1 MRYYLIDRLVS
12 YAFKDGR
19 IVGSLGIKGE
29 GGGGGMA
36 DLSGAAGYK
45 PLHRR

>member
-1 MRYYLIDRLVS
+1 MG
-12 YAFKDGR
+12 YAFGDGG
-19 IVGSLGIKGE
+19 IVGSLGIRGE